1 MHKILL
7 LESDPE
13 LSQKIQ
19 KVLKD
24 ANFDL
29 EVVNNGKDA
38 LKHATSGS
46 FSLYLLDVETADIN
60 GFDFLANLRKKMD
73 ITPAFFI
80 TSLEDLGSLSS
91 KYNTSVDN
99 YIKKP
104 FDINDLVLYIKTIT
118 SKESDF
124 IKYGKF
130 KYDTLN
136 KRVIL
141 KNKDINLTHVE
152 KYIFDLLLRNLEEDI
167 TKKQFFE
174 VMERPSEMAL
184 RVHINKLK
192 HKLNITTIKNV
203 RGIGYKLE
211 KI

>member
-1 MHKILL
+1 MKQILL
-7 LESDPE
+7 LESNAV

-24 ANFDL
+24 EGFDL
-29 EVVNNGKDA
+29 VIVNNGQDA
-38 LKHATSGS
+38 LKKASSGN
-46 FSLYLLDVETADIN
+46 FKLYLLYVETADIN
-60 GFDFLANLRKKMD
+60 GFDFLAKLREKRD

-80 TSLEDLGSLSS
+80 TSLDDLGALS
-91 KYNTSVDN
+91 KGYDTSIDS

-104 FDINDLVLYIKTIT
+104 FDENTLLINIKTTI

-124 IKYGKF
+124 LDYGKF
-130 KYDTLN
+130 KYDALN
-136 KRVIL
+136 KRVIS
-141 KNKDINLTHVE
+141 KNTEINLTHVE
-152 KYIFDLLLRNLEEDI
+152 KNIFDLLLRNLEVDI
-167 TKKQFFE
+167 TKEQFFE

-192 HKLNITTIKNV
+192 HKLKIAIKNV
-203 RGIGYKLE
+203 RGIGYRLE

>member
-7 LESDPE
+7 LESDTE

-19 KVLKD
+19 KALKD
-24 ANFDL
+24 ASFDL
-29 EVVNNGKDA
+29 EITNDGKDA
-38 LKHATSGS
+38 LKKATSEN
-46 FSLYLLDVETADIN
+46 FSLYLLDVETPDIN
-60 GFDFLANLRKKMD
+60 GFDFLAKLREKMD

-80 TSLEDLGSLSS
+80 TSLEDLGSLSRG
-91 KYNTSVDN
+91 YNTSVDS

-104 FDINDLVLYIKTIT
+104 FDINELIVSIKAII

-141 KNKDINLTHVE
+141 KNKDVNLTHVE
-152 KYIFDLLLRNLEEDI
+152 KYIFDLLLRNLETDI
-167 TKKQFFE
+167 TKEQFFE

-192 HKLNITTIKNV
+192 HKLNITIKNV

-211 KI
+211 RI